1 MISKGL
7 KAGDIFTDNGR
18 KYKVLSVNPDGT
30 YVSSYIGEEE
40 KVAKYIETSEQN
52 EESED
57 STDHNKESQESDEK
71 KYTKTQIKRM
81 KKDELDRLCDEYGID
96 AEETDAKREALINK
110 LGV

>member
-52 EESED
+52 VESEES
-57 STDHNKESQESDEK
+57 TDQNEESQEK
-71 KYTKTQIKRM
+71 KYTKTQIRRM
-81 KKDELDRLCDEYGID
+81 KKEELDLLCAEYGID
-96 AEETDAKREALINK
+96 VEETDAKREALIEK

>member
-40 KVAKYIETSEQN
+40 KVTNTEEASEQN
-52 EESED
+52 EESEEV
-57 STDHNKESQESDEK
+57 TDQNEESLEK
-71 KYTKTQIKRM
+71 KYTKTQIRRM
-81 KKDELDRLCDEYGID
+81 KKEELDLLCAEYGID
-96 AEETDAKREALINK
+96 VEETDAKREALIEK

>member
-40 KVAKYIETSEQN
+40 KVTKHIKTSEQN
-52 EESED
+52 VESEES
-57 STDHNKESQESDEK
+57 TDQNEESQEK

-81 KKDELDRLCDEYGID
+81 KKDELDLLCAEHGID
-96 AEETDAKREALINK
+96 AEDTDAKREALIEK

>member
-30 YVSSYIGEEE
+30 YVSSYVGEEE
-40 KVAKYIETSEQN
+40 KIKKDVVSSEQN
-52 EESED
+52 GASEESPNQNE
-57 STDHNKESQESDEK
+57 ESQESDEK
-71 KYTKTQIKRM
+71 KYTKTQIRRM
-81 KKDELDRLCDEYGID
+81 KKEELDLLCAEYGID
-96 AEETDAKREALINK
+96 VEETDAKREALIEK